1 MFTLRLVPFGARNRT
16 RRFTM
21 ETTLASHNLQRRPRS
36 RQTVFL
42 ALIARMIAFGIYGV
56 VNNNSN
62 TVDRVG
68 AASAGAESTGIDPAL
83 VHALASYYP
92 PVDQAAGY
100 RAAARSN

>member
-1 MFTLRLVPFGARNRT
+1 
-16 RRFTM
+16 M

-83 VHALASYYP
+83 VHALGVSTGFRG
-92 PVDQAAGY
+92 VQAAVL
-100 RAAARSN
+100 SVV